1 MLSDQLLERASRLS
15 SATVHEAAGK
25 AGALPSFIKPLSPAM
40 RLYGRALPVRS
51 PPGDNLWLHRAI
63 YRAKLGDVLVV
74 DVGDGTEYGYW
85 GEVMAV
91 AAQVRQIAG
100 LVISGGVRDQ
110 LRLIKLG
117 FPVCAAR
124 TCIRGTRKDPRGDG
138 QIGSPIT
145 IGEVTI
151 RQGDLVLGDADG
163 VIVLPASEAEASI
176 QESEKRDALELSI
189 FDRLRRG
196 ETTIEIYHLPRESAT

>member
-1 MLSDQLLERASRLS
+1 MLSNQLLERASRLS
-15 SATVHEAAGK
+15 STTVHEAAGK

-40 RLYGRALPVRS
+40 RLCGRALPVRS
-51 PPGDNLWLHRAI
+51 PGGDNLWLHRAI
-63 YRAKLGDVLVV
+63 YRAKPGDVLVV
-74 DVGDGTEYGYW
+74 DVGDSPEYGYW

-91 AAQVRQIAG
+91 AAQERMIAG
-100 LVISGGVRDQ
+100 LVITGGVRDQ
-110 LRLIKLG
+110 LQLIKRG

-124 TCIRGTRKDPRGDG
+124 TCIRGTGKDPRGDG
-138 QIGSPIT
+138 HIGSPI
-145 IGEVTI
+145 IISEVTV

-189 FDRLRRG
+189 LDRLHSG
-196 ETTIEIYHLPRESAT
+196 ETTIEIYGLPRETAA